1 MELASTETAQLDGQ
15 ADAWFASYA
24 EPALEPSI
32 RQRVRYR
39 RSRSR
44 VPQHVR
50 QHRRRSW
57 MMLASM
63 LFVGVM
69 TACFYVILNAR

>member
-1 MELASTETAQLDGQ
+1 MELASTETTQVDTQ
-15 ADAWFASYA
+15 AEAWFASYA
-24 EPALEPSI
+24 EPDHSSI
-32 RQRVRYR
+32 RQRIRQR
-39 RSRSR
+39 RSR

-50 QHRRRSW
+50 HHRRHSL
-57 MMLASM
+57 MMLGSV